1 MSAVTIKDVAARA
14 GVSAKTVSRVMNG
27 EAYVRDH
34 VRDAVM
40 KVVSELSYRPNT
52 HARSLSSSRS
62 FLIVLFFDDP
72 ASGYA
77 ADVQM
82 GAITRCRHHG
92 HHLVVERV
100 DRLAAGWLSEAR
112 ASIETLRPAG
122 VVLTPPVCDWP
133 ELTDLLTELDVPFV
147 RIAPSRE
154 DVSSPIVTMDD
165 YAAARDMTAH
175 LIGLGHRDIAFVEGI
190 RSHGSA
196 EKRLAGFRQAM
207 VEAGLPVRGDW
218 ICEGDF
224 TFRAGFAAGETLLSG
239 SPRPTAIFAAND
251 ELALGVLVSAI
262 RLDVAVPTQ
271 LSVAGFD
278 DAPISRMAWPQ
289 LTTVRQPND
298 EMAAAA
304 VDILV
309 DPRHDRNASSVV
321 AKELGYDLIIRQST
335 GSKS

>member
-1 MSAVTIKDVAARA
+1 
-14 GVSAKTVSRVMNG
+14 
-27 EAYVRDH
+27 
-34 VRDAVM
+34 
-40 KVVSELSYRPNT
+40 
-52 HARSLSSSRS
+52 
-62 FLIVLFFDDP
+62 
-72 ASGYA
+72 
-77 ADVQM
+77 
-82 GAITRCRHHG
+82 
-92 HHLVVERV
+92 VVERV

-224 TFRAGFAAGETLLSG
+224 TFRAGFAA
-239 SPRPTAIFAAND
+239 
-251 ELALGVLVSAI
+251 
-262 RLDVAVPTQ
+262 
-271 LSVAGFD
+271 VAGFD